1 MATRSSQFNRVEPA
15 LIERRASPRL
25 NVHVSRATAR
35 RHGDAAQEAALHELS
50 IYGCRMTL
58 GCGQQA
64 GERLWIRFDGGLPIA
79 ATVVWADGDLAGCRF
94 DAPIDRSVLRKLTIG
109 SC

>member
-15 LIERRASPRL
+15 LIERRTTRRL
-25 NVHVSRATAR
+25 SVHVSRATTR
-35 RHGDAAQEAALHELS
+35 RHGDAAHEATLHDLS

-58 GCGQQA
+58 DVQENA
-64 GERLWIRFDGGLPIA
+64 GERLWIRFDGGLPVA
-79 ATVVWADGDLAGCRF
+79 ATVIWCDDGMAGCRF

-109 SC
+109 VC